1 MCLCSNFSC
10 VLELS
15 LVADYKTPAT
25 CCAVSQS
32 GYCCCVNVTAAGAAL
47 QQLCHA
53 LLSTSND
60 HLTSDNS
67 KQLLCLLFL
76 VDQH

>member
-1 MCLCSNFSC
+1 MCLCSYFSC

-47 QQLCHA
+47 QHNSPLVM
-53 LLSTSND
+53 LSCICRVAN
-60 HLTSDNS
+60 
-67 KQLLCLLFL
+67 
-76 VDQH
+76 VVM

>member
-10 VLELS
+10 VPELS

-32 GYCCCVNVTAAGAAL
+32 EYCCVNVTAAGAAL
-47 QQLCHA
+47 QQHA
-53 LLSTSND
+53 HVCGS
-60 HLTSDNS
+60 
-67 KQLLCLLFL
+67 
-76 VDQH
+76 